1 MYLAL
6 RLVHAFFWGL
16 SSTSSFSTTTSK
28 ARWDISFHHSRGKQV
43 GIGFEEAGFG
53 AALWEALVPSAKQA
67 CELALGFSPALR
79 SRAVTWQ
86 DVLV

>member
-1 MYLAL
+1 
-6 RLVHAFFWGL
+6 
-16 SSTSSFSTTTSK
+16 
-28 ARWDISFHHSRGKQV
+28 V